1 MNSMVGTKHISVMRN
16 EAIGMLNLSKGMTV
30 VDATLGGGGY
40 TLEIYKKI
48 MPGGTLIAIDA
59 DITAIRQCEGNY
71 PEIAKNIHLV
81 HSNYSHIRKILKS
94 FDIEYVDAIVA
105 DLGLSSDQIEGTD
118 RGFSFCDTGQ
128 LDMRLDQSQELSAMK
143 VVNEY
148 DEKELAQLLFDYG
161 DEKFARRIARAICDF
176 RPIKSTQNLAD
187 IVIESIPVSAR
198 KKNKIHPAT
207 RTFQAIRIAV
217 NDEFEHLKVFLTEG
231 IDVLRS
237 SGRFSVVSFH
247 SGEDRLVK
255 NIFRTNARGCICA
268 QDMPICRCEHEPK
281 VKRITKKPVVPSDDE
296 IKNNPR
302 SRSAKLRV
310 VEKL

>member
-1 MNSMVGTKHISVMRN
+1 MTSTKHVSVMRD
-16 EAIGMLNLSKGMTV
+16 EVIEMSKLKIGMTV

-48 MPGGTLIAIDA
+48 MPGGMLIAIDA
-59 DITAIRQCEGNY
+59 DITAIKQFEKDY
-71 PEIAKNIHLV
+71 PVIAKDIQIV

-94 FDIEYVDAIVA
+94 FDIQYVDAIVA
-105 DLGLSSDQIEGTD
+105 DLGLSSDQIEETD
-118 RGFSFCDTGQ
+118 RGFSFSDKGH

-143 VVNEY
+143 IVNEY
-148 DEKELAQLLFDYG
+148 DKKSLIHLLFKYG
-161 DEKFARRIARAICDF
+161 DEKFARRIADAICNS
-176 RPIKSTQNLAD
+176 RPVNSTQELTNIITEA
-187 IVIESIPVSAR
+187 IPIGAR
-198 KKNKIHPAT
+198 RKSKIHPAT

-217 NDEFEHLKVFLTEG
+217 NDEFEHLKIFLTEG
-231 IDVLRS
+231 IKVLQS

-268 QDMPICRCEHEPK
+268 QDLPVCRCEHKPL
-281 VKRITKKPVVPSDDE
+281 VKRITKKPITPSDDE